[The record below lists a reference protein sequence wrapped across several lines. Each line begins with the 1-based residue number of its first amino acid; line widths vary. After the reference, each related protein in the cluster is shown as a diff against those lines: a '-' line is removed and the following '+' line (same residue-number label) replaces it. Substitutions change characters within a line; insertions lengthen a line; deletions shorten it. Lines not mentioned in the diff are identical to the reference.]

1 MIRILF
7 ICHGNICR
15 SPMGMFILRD
25 MVQKR
30 GVASQFLIDSAA
42 TSTEEIGNGLY
53 PPARRRLEAE
63 GIPCTGHR
71 ARQLTRADYA
81 AYDLL
86 LGADSANLHNMRRI
100 CGGDPDGKIRRL
112 LDYSAAPRDIAD
124 PWYTDDFDTA
134 YRDIVEGCEAL
145 LAQLGY

>member
-1 MIRILF
+1 
-7 ICHGNICR
+7 
-15 SPMGMFILRD
+15 MGMFILRD

-53 PPARRRLEAE
+53 PPARRKLEAE

-112 LDYSAAPRDIAD
+112 LDYSAPPRDIAD